1 MLSTHKHTH
10 KEKNMFFADSII
22 DAVQG
27 AKKTFVNTFV
37 TDDKFKTQLN
47 KLVDA
52 QTGIAKSAAKASMD
66 IADAFV
72 QHTTEAFRPAK
83 GAK

>member
-1 MLSTHKHTH
+1 M
-10 KEKNMFFADSII
+10 DSMI
-22 DAVQG
+22 DTIQG
-27 AKKTFVNTFV
+27 AKKTFVNTVV
-37 TDDKFKTQLN
+37 TDEKFKTQLI

-52 QTGIAKSAAKASMD
+52 QTAISKSAAKASMD

-72 QHTTEAFRPAK
+72 QHTTEAFRTAK

>member
-1 MLSTHKHTH
+1 
-10 KEKNMFFADSII
+10 MFFADSII
-22 DAVQG
+22 DTIQG
-27 AKKTFVNTFV
+27 AKKNFVNTFV
-37 TDDKFKTQLN
+37 TDDKFKAQLH

-52 QTGIAKSAAKASMD
+52 QTAISKSAAKASMD

-72 QHTTEAFRPAK
+72 QHTTEAFRPVK

>member
-1 MLSTHKHTH
+1 
-10 KEKNMFFADSII
+10 MFFMDTMI
-22 DAVQG
+22 DTIQG
-27 AKKTFVNTFV
+27 AKKTFVNTVV
-37 TDDKFKTQLN
+37 TDEKFKTQLI

-52 QTGIAKSAAKASMD
+52 QTAISKSAAKASMD

-72 QHTTEAFRPAK
+72 QHTTEAFRTTK

>member
-1 MLSTHKHTH
+1 
-10 KEKNMFFADSII
+10 MFFMDTMI
-22 DAVQG
+22 DTIQG
-27 AKKTFVNTFV
+27 AKKTFVNTVV
-37 TDDKFKTQLN
+37 TDEKFKTQLI

-52 QTGIAKSAAKASMD
+52 QTAISKSAAKASMD

-72 QHTTEAFRPAK
+72 QHTTEAFRVTK

>member
-1 MLSTHKHTH
+1 
-10 KEKNMFFADSII
+10 MFFMDSMI
-22 DAVQG
+22 DTIQG
-27 AKKTFVNTFV
+27 AKKTFVNTVV
-37 TDDKFKTQLN
+37 TDEKFKTQLI

-52 QTGIAKSAAKASMD
+52 QTAISKSAAKASMD

-72 QHTTEAFRPAK
+72 QHTTEAFRTAK

>member
-1 MLSTHKHTH
+1 M
-10 KEKNMFFADSII
+10 DSFI
-22 DAVQG
+22 DAIQG
-27 AKKTFVNTFV
+27 AKKNIVNTFV
-37 TDDKFKTQLN
+37 TDDKFKAQLH

-52 QTGIAKSAAKASMD
+52 QTAISKSAAKASMD

-72 QHTTEAFRPAK
+72 QHTTEAFRPVK

>member
-1 MLSTHKHTH
+1 M
-10 KEKNMFFADSII
+10 DSFI
-22 DAVQG
+22 DTVQG
-27 AKKTFVNTFV
+27 AKKNFVSTFV
-37 TDDKFKTQLN
+37 TDEKFKTQLN

-52 QTGIAKSAAKASMD
+52 QTAISKSAAKASMD